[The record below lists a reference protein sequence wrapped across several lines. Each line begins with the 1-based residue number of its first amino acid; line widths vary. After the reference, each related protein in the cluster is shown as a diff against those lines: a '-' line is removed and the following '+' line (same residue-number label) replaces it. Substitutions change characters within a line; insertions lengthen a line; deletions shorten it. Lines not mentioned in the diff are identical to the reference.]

1 MKIENRAEL
10 QKLREK
16 FLYQIEK
23 QTKKIYVCGGTGCVA
38 GGSLEIFD
46 RLKELIEEKGIVCQV
61 ELYEEVEGECT
72 SMKKSGATAF
82 VKWDRC

>member
-10 QKLREK
+10 QKLREI

-38 GGSLEIFD
+38 GGSLEKFD
-46 RLKELIEEKGIVCQV
+46 
-61 ELYEEVEGECT
+61 
-72 SMKKSGATAF
+72 
-82 VKWDRC
+82 

>member
-46 RLKELIEEKGIVCQV
+46 RLK
-61 ELYEEVEGECT
+61 
-72 SMKKSGATAF
+72 
-82 VKWDRC
+82 